1 MKRASTCFSLRRR
14 ADSSLRGPS
23 PVLVLC
29 LVFLIQSLS
38 ASFSSQRGTF
48 LVRGQDYDDLIN
60 PVTDEWDYE
69 NPDQEPVTPDKD
81 LDKLR
86 PDESGKPDATGGKK
100 DDNGG
105 KKDDKDGQ
113 TEENKGE
120 DNDKGTKN
128 NRPDDENVEK
138 KTKTNDVDTNLE
150 VNTVGESEP
159 IVPQPQG
166 VTIVDGVAIVPAAVN
181 GTVLVAVPEILP
193 PVPVAQ
199 ESSNL
204 AVPPNAPVAESI
216 AEVAEQSPG
225 ALTGAMAGAPPVVGL
240 FAAALLFF

>member
-1 MKRASTCFSLRRR
+1 MGLRKPGSGTGHPGQGPRQAAARR
-14 ADSSLRGPS
+14 IRQARRHCGKK
-23 PVLVLC
+23 
-29 LVFLIQSLS
+29 
-38 ASFSSQRGTF
+38 
-48 LVRGQDYDDLIN
+48 DDN
-60 PVTDEWDYE
+60 
-69 NPDQEPVTPDKD
+69 
-81 LDKLR
+81 
-86 PDESGKPDATGGKK
+86 GGKK

-225 ALTGAMAGAPPVVGL
+225 ALTGALTARWRAPRPSL
-240 FAAALLFF
+240 ACSPRPCFFSDFDPLRLS